1 MSKCP
6 VIFVVRPTWVS
17 TWYAQRKI
25 CGADARAA
33 ILAGRLGVAS
43 CVKNVALVSQEEE
56 RLNDERMRAEVVAQ
70 SPSAA
75 ESTPPPGVNCAP
87 LHKRNLANSRGRAK
101 KVRDPPLRGSSRV
114 LGGEAARAR
123 VSGVRLHCERQE
135 SSGFCTAS
143 PQRELRC

>member
-1 MSKCP
+1 M
-6 VIFVVRPTWVS
+6 
-17 TWYAQRKI
+17 
-25 CGADARAA
+25 CG
-33 ILAGRLGVAS
+33 
-43 CVKNVALVSQEEE
+43 
-56 RLNDERMRAEVVAQ
+56 AEVVAQ
-70 SPSAA
+70 SPFAA

-135 SSGFCTAS
+135 SSGFGSVSLRRGCVGVFDACC
-143 PQRELRC
+143 ELRLVPGA